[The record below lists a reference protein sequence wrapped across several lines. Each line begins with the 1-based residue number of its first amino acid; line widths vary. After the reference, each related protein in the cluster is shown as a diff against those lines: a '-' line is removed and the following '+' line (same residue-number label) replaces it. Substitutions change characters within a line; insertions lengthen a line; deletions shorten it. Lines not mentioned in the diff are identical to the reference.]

1 MSKRTKAVLVI
12 LEEDEVED
20 VTPQEPQ
27 EMRQDFHDTNFI
39 PFPRRRQRAHT
50 HMDEQFGKFVEV
62 IQKLYI
68 NIPLLDAIQVPT
80 YVKYIRDIMNKE
92 RPLPT
97 TEVIKLTGECSEAIL
112 NTSPTKKKDPGFP
125 TIDCSIGSQHFDNAL
140 CDLGASDSMIPKS
153 VFDKLTYSIIEPASM
168 CL

>member
-1 MSKRTKAVLVI
+1 MSKRTKAVTVI
-12 LEEDEVED
+12 PEEDEVED

-80 YVKYIRDIMNKE
+80 YAKYIRDILNKK

-97 TEVIKLTGECSEAIL
+97 TEVIKLIEECSEATL
-112 NTSPTKKKDPGFP
+112 NTSPTKKKDP
-125 TIDCSIGSQHFDNAL
+125 
-140 CDLGASDSMIPKS
+140 
-153 VFDKLTYSIIEPASM
+153 
-168 CL
+168 